1 MLHPRCFPSFYSGG
15 QKRKRK
21 SADPPRVSVVRFM
34 ELQFCL
40 QLVNT
45 DKTPKDEA
53 VLLQAGLGRRTINLA
68 DGADHTE
75 VSLKDKSTIN
85 SEDIIEVFHL
95 TFQIT

>member
-1 MLHPRCFPSFYSGG
+1 MFPIILFWRPET
-15 QKRKRK
+15 QKEVSR
-21 SADPPRVSVVRFM
+21 SSTRVSGKVYGTAVLPATRKHR
-34 ELQFCL
+34 
-40 QLVNT
+40 
-45 DKTPKDEA
+45 KTPKDEA